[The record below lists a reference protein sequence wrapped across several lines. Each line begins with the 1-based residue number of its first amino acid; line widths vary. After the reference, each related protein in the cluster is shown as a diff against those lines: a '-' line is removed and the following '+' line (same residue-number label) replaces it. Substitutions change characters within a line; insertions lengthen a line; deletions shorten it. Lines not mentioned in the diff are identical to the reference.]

1 MAGSKQGKY
10 PALNLIAAWYKAV
23 GYIVSAIFVISGLI
37 MAKDDGIT
45 GVVMLMG
52 LGALVSF
59 AVFVSIAEI
68 IQLFLDSENNTRQSA
83 EYLKQLVELQAPP
96 SPAPK
101 SDPAKP
107 APAVPTK
114 PAPTAPPKSAIKP
127 VARARKAPAS
137 QAESIRSLIKHLH
150 GDGLSPDEIT
160 EELKNEGL
168 PTLTGEPEWT
178 CAQVKTAL
186 EAAAK

>member
-1 MAGSKQGKY
+1 MKESKTGKY

-68 IQLFLDSENNTRQSA
+68 IQLFLDSENNTRSAA

-96 SPAPK
+96 SPTPK
-101 SDPAKP
+101 SEPANP
-107 APAVPTK
+107 APAARPK
-114 PAPTAPPKSAIKP
+114 PAIKP

-160 EELKNEGL
+160 EELKSEGL

-178 CAQVKTAL
+178 CDQVRAAL
-186 EAAAK
+186 GAAAK

>member
-1 MAGSKQGKY
+1 MKESTKGKY
-10 PALNLIAAWYKAV
+10 PALRIIAAWYKTV
-23 GYIVSAIFVISGLI
+23 GYVVSVIFVIACLVI
-37 MAKDDGIT
+37 AKDDGIT
-45 GVVMLMG
+45 GVVMMMG

-101 SDPAKP
+101 SEPA
-107 APAVPTK
+107 K
-114 PAPTAPPKSAIKP
+114 PAPTAPPSIKP
-127 VARARKAPAS
+127 AARARKAPSS

-178 CAQVKTAL
+178 CDQVRAAL
-186 EAAAK
+186 GAAAK

>member
-1 MAGSKQGKY
+1 MKESAKGKY
-10 PALNLIAAWYKAV
+10 PALRIIAAWYKTV
-23 GYIVSAIFVISGLI
+23 GYVVSVIFVIAGLVI
-37 MAKDDGIT
+37 AKDDGIT

-52 LGALVSF
+52 VGALVSF

-68 IQLFLDSENNTRQSA
+68 IQLFLDSENNTRSAA

-96 SPAPK
+96 TPK
-101 SDPAKP
+101 SEPANP
-107 APAVPTK
+107 APAARPK
-114 PAPTAPPKSAIKP
+114 PAIKP

-178 CAQVKTAL
+178 SSQV
-186 EAAAK
+186 AAALDLSSK

>member
-1 MAGSKQGKY
+1 
-10 PALNLIAAWYKAV
+10 
-23 GYIVSAIFVISGLI
+23 

-52 LGALVSF
+52 VGALVSF

-96 SPAPK
+96 PPAPK
-101 SDPAKP
+101 SEPA
-107 APAVPTK
+107 K

-127 VARARKAPAS
+127 VARPRKAPAR

-150 GDGLSPDEIT
+150 GDGLNPDEIA

-178 CAQVKTAL
+178 CAQVKASL
-186 EAAAK
+186 EAATK

>member
-1 MAGSKQGKY
+1 MKESAKGKY
-10 PALNLIAAWYKAV
+10 PALRIIAAWYKTV
-23 GYIVSAIFVISGLI
+23 GYVVSVIFVIAGLVI
-37 MAKDDGIT
+37 AKDDGIT

-52 LGALVSF
+52 VGALVSF

-68 IQLFLDSENNTRQSA
+68 IQLFLDSENNTRSAA

-96 SPAPK
+96 SPTPK
-101 SDPAKP
+101 SEPANP
-107 APAVPTK
+107 APAARPK
-114 PAPTAPPKSAIKP
+114 PAIKP

-178 CAQVKTAL
+178 SSQV
-186 EAAAK
+186 AAALDLSSK

>member
-1 MAGSKQGKY
+1 MKESAKGKY
-10 PALNLIAAWYKAV
+10 PALRIIAAWYKTV
-23 GYIVSAIFVISGLI
+23 GYVVSVIFVIAGLVI
-37 MAKDDGIT
+37 AKDDGIT

-52 LGALVSF
+52 VGALVSF

-96 SPAPK
+96 SPTPK
-101 SDPAKP
+101 SEPA
-107 APAVPTK
+107 K

-127 VARARKAPAS
+127 VARPRKAPAS

-160 EELKNEGL
+160 EELKSEGL

-178 CAQVKTAL
+178 CAQVKAAL